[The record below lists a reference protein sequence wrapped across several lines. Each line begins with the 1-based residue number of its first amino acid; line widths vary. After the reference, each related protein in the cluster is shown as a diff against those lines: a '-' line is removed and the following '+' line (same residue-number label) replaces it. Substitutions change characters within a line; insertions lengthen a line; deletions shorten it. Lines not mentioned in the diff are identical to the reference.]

1 MLLLLA
7 VALAG
12 SIVITVLTSFCW
24 AMVRDVG
31 DAQEELR
38 QRILQFSQ
46 VALSAKTAEDDARLV
61 MYRRSQPFRQL
72 LEQASE
78 DLA

>member
-1 MLLLLA
+1 MLLLLV

-12 SIVITVLTSFCW
+12 SIVIAVLISFCW
-24 AMVRDVG
+24 SMIRDVG

-46 VALSAKTAEDDARLV
+46 VALSARATEDGETAHAI
-61 MYRRSQPFRQL
+61 YQRSQPLRRIL
-72 LEQASE
+72 HGIA
-78 DLA
+78 D